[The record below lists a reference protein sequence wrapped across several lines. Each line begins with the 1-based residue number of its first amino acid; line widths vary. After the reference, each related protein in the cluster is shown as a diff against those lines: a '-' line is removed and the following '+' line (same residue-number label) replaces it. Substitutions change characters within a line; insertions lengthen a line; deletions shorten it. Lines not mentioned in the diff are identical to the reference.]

1 MRIYRLGDRGPEITD
16 IQSRLTALGA
26 VVDDAERRGTFGSST
41 EAAVRWFQRDRHLQ
55 VDGLVGPDTW
65 EQLVEA
71 GWQLGDRTLY
81 HRAPMFR
88 GDDVRELQRM
98 LNALGF
104 DCGKQDGLY
113 GPWTDAALRLFQRN
127 VGDDPDGI
135 VGPHTLSVLRRMR
148 PLEAVPS
155 RALVREREE
164 LKASRGPIEGRVI
177 AVDVG
182 EGPDGGGVV
191 HRRSAQALVAAL
203 QAVGAEPRLLAIADD
218 AAAPSDRARLANE
231 AGAAAS
237 ITIELTAR
245 DREGAGGP
253 VCSYFGSR
261 TTHSPSGL
269 VLAQLLLEELEAEFG
284 LPGRVRPLTIAPLRE
299 TRMPAVQVEPLTGI
313 GDQEHELLNDPALPF
328 RLARAVAAGVG
339 RFFSG

>member
-1 MRIYRLGDRGPEITD
+1 MRIFRMGDSGPEIAD

-26 VVDDAERRGTFGSST
+26 DIDSSELVGVFGSST
-41 EAAVRWFQRDRHLQ
+41 RAAVRWFQHERHLQ

-71 GWQLGDRTLY
+71 GWRLGDRTLY

-104 DCGKQDGLY
+104 DCGKEDGFY
-113 GPWTDAALRLFQRN
+113 GPRTDGALRVFQRN
-127 VGDDPDGI
+127 VGDEPDGI

-148 PLEAVPS
+148 PLDAVPS

-164 LKASRGPIEGRVI
+164 LSASRGPIEGRVI
-177 AVDVG
+177 AIDVG
-182 EGPDGGGVV
+182 EGVGDV
-191 HRRSAQALVAAL
+191 HLRSAVALVEEL
-203 QAVGAEPRLLAIADD
+203 RAVGADPRLLMTDGET
-218 AAAPSDRARLANE
+218 AAPSDRARRANE

-237 ITIELTAR
+237 ITVELTAR
-245 DREGAGGP
+245 DEEGGGGP
-253 VCSYFGSR
+253 VCSFFGSR

-269 VLAQLLLEELEAEFG
+269 VLAQLILEELEAELG
-284 LPGRVRPLTIAPLRE
+284 VPGRVRPLTIAPLRE
-299 TRMPAVQVEPLTGI
+299 TRMPAVQVEPITGT
-313 GDQEHELLNDPALPF
+313 GEREQAMSHDPDLPT
-328 RLARAVAAGVG
+328 RVARAVAAGVG

>member
-1 MRIYRLGDRGPEITD
+1 MRIYRMGDSGPEIAD
-16 IQSRLTALGA
+16 IQSRLAELGA
-26 VVDDAERRGTFGSST
+26 QIDGPELVGAFGSST
-41 EAAVRWFQRDRHLQ
+41 EAAVRWFQQERHLQ

-71 GWQLGDRTLY
+71 GWKLGDRTLY

-104 DCGKQDGLY
+104 DSGKEDGFY
-113 GPWTDAALRLFQRN
+113 GPRTDGALHVFQRN
-127 VGDDPDGI
+127 VGDEPDGI

-148 PLEAVPS
+148 PLDAVPS

-164 LKASRGPIEGRVI
+164 LEASRGPIQGRII

-182 EGPDGGGVV
+182 EEGDVGVEV
-191 HRRSAQALVAAL
+191 HQRSAHALMEEL
-203 QAVGAEPRLLAIADD
+203 LAVGADPRLIVAGTE

-237 ITIELTAR
+237 ITVELTAR
-245 DREGAGGP
+245 DEEGGGGP
-253 VCSYFGSR
+253 VCSFFGSR
-261 TTHSPSGL
+261 ITHSPSGL
-269 VLAQLLLEELEAEFG
+269 VLAQLILEELEAELG
-284 LPGRVRPLTIAPLRE
+284 LSGRVRPLTIAPLRE
-299 TRMPAVQVEPLTGI
+299 TRMPAVQVEPITGT
-313 GDQEHELLNDPALPF
+313 GPRDEELRRDPDLP
-328 RLARAVAAGVG
+328 RRVARAVAAGVG

>member
-1 MRIYRLGDRGPEITD
+1 MRIFRMGDSGPEIAD

-26 VVDDAERRGTFGSST
+26 DIEGAELVGAFGSST
-41 EAAVRWFQRDRHLQ
+41 EAAVRWFQHERHLQ

-71 GWQLGDRTLY
+71 GWHLGDRTLY

-104 DCGKQDGLY
+104 DSGKEDGFH
-113 GPWTDAALRLFQRN
+113 GPRTDGALRVFQRN
-127 VGDDPDGI
+127 VGDESDGI

-148 PLEAVPS
+148 PLDAVPS

-164 LKASRGPIEGRVI
+164 LEASRGPIEGRII
-177 AVDVG
+177 AIDVG
-182 EGPDGGGVV
+182 GSDDV
-191 HRRSAQALVAAL
+191 HERSGRALVEQL
-203 QAVGAEPRLLAIADD
+203 RAVGADPRLIDADTE

-237 ITIELTAR
+237 ITVELTAR
-245 DREGAGGP
+245 DEEGGGGP

-269 VLAQLLLEELEAEFG
+269 VLAQLILEELEAE
-284 LPGRVRPLTIAPLRE
+284 LDLQGRVRPLTIAPLRE
-299 TRMPAVQVEPLTGI
+299 TRMPAVQVEPITGT
-313 GDQEHELLNDPALPF
+313 GPKDDALRSDPDLPT
-328 RLARAVAAGVG
+328 RVARAVAAGVG

>member
-1 MRIYRLGDRGPEITD
+1 MHIFRVGDRGPEVMD
-16 IQSRLTALGA
+16 IQSRLAALGA
-26 VVDDAERRGTFGSST
+26 LVDDNERDGTFGSST
-41 EAAVRWFQRDRHLQ
+41 EAAVRSFQRDRHLR

-81 HRAPMFR
+81 HRAPLFR
-88 GDDVRELQRM
+88 GDDVRELQRK

-104 DCGKQDGLY
+104 DSGKEDGLY
-113 GPWTDAALRLFQRN
+113 GPRTDGALRLFQRN
-127 VGDDPDGI
+127 VGDEPDGI

-148 PLEAVPS
+148 PLDAVPS

-164 LKASRGPIEGRVI
+164 LKATRGPIEGRVI

-182 EGPDGGGVV
+182 EGPDDVEL
-191 HRRSAQALVAAL
+191 HRRSARALVAAL
-203 QAVGAEPRLLAIADD
+203 QAVGADPRLLVMTDD
-218 AAAPSDRARLANE
+218 AAAPTDRARLANE

-237 ITIELTAR
+237 ITVDLTTG
-245 DREGAGGP
+245 DQEGGGGP

-269 VLAQLLLEELEAEFG
+269 VLAQLILEELEAELG
-284 LPGRVRPLTIAPLRE
+284 LSGRLRPLTIAPLRE
-299 TRMPAVQVEPLTGI
+299 TRMPAVQVEPLTGGGEVEKKI
-313 GDQEHELLNDPALPF
+313 LTDPDLPS
-328 RLARAVAAGVG
+328 RVARAVAAGVG

>member
-1 MRIYRLGDRGPEITD
+1 MRIYRVGDRGPEVTD

-26 VVDDAERRGTFGSST
+26 VVDDAECDGTFGSST
-41 EAAVRWFQRDRHLQ
+41 EAAVRSFQRERHLRI
-55 VDGLVGPDTW
+55 DGLVGPDTW

-88 GDDVRELQRM
+88 GDDARELQRK

-104 DCGKQDGLY
+104 DSGKEDGLY
-113 GPWTDAALRLFQRN
+113 GPRTDAALRLFQRN
-127 VGDDPDGI
+127 VGDEPDGI

-164 LKASRGPIEGRVI
+164 LTATRGPIEGRAI

-182 EGPDGGGVV
+182 QGPEGGGDV
-191 HRRSAQALVAAL
+191 HHRCARALVTAL
-203 QAVGAEPRLLAIADD
+203 QAVGADARLLLTAED
-218 AAAPSDRARLANE
+218 AVAPADRARLANE

-237 ITIELTAR
+237 VTVELTAG
-245 DREGAGGP
+245 DHEGEGGP

-269 VLAQLLLEELEAEFG
+269 VLAQLILEELEAELG
-284 LPGRVRPLTIAPLRE
+284 LAGRLQPLTIAPLRE
-299 TRMPAVQVEPLTGI
+299 TRMPAVQVEPLTGT
-313 GDQEHELLNDPALPF
+313 GAQEQKMLTDPDLPS
-328 RLARAVAAGVG
+328 RVARAVAAGVG

>member
-1 MRIYRLGDRGPEITD
+1 MRIYRAGDSGPEISD
-16 IQSRLTALGA
+16 IQSRLTALGRDIDETEL
-26 VVDDAERRGTFGSST
+26 VGGFGPST
-41 EAAVRWFQRDRHLQ
+41 EEAVRWFQKDRHLL

-104 DCGKQDGLY
+104 DSGKEDGFH
-113 GPWTDAALRLFQRN
+113 GPRTDAALRLFQRN
-127 VGDDPDGI
+127 VGDEADGI

-148 PLEAVPS
+148 PLDAVPS

-164 LKASRGPIEGRVI
+164 LQATRGPIEGRII

-182 EGPDGGGVV
+182 EGPDATGEI
-191 HRRSAQALVAAL
+191 RDRSAQALVHEL
-203 QAVGAEPRLLAIADD
+203 RAVGADPRLLVTDAE
-218 AAAPSDRARLANE
+218 AAAPSDRARFANE

-237 ITIELTAR
+237 ITVELTAR
-245 DREGAGGP
+245 DHESGGGP

-269 VLAQLLLEELEAEFG
+269 VLAQLILEELEAELSLAG
-284 LPGRVRPLTIAPLRE
+284 TLRPLTIAPLRE
-299 TRMPAVQVEPLTGI
+299 TRMPAVQVEPLTGT
-313 GDQEHELLNDPALPF
+313 GEEEGRLLRDPELPS
-328 RLARAVAAGVG
+328 RVARAVAAGVG

>member
-1 MRIYRLGDRGPEITD
+1 MGIFRMGDSGPEIAD

-26 VVDDAERRGTFGSST
+26 EIDGPELVGAFGSST
-41 EAAVRWFQRDRHLQ
+41 EAAVRWFQQERHLQ

-71 GWQLGDRTLY
+71 GWELGDRTLY

-104 DCGKQDGLY
+104 DSGKQDGFY
-113 GPWTDAALRLFQRN
+113 GPRTDGALRVFQRN
-127 VGDDPDGI
+127 VGDEPDGI

-148 PLEAVPS
+148 PLDAAPS

-164 LKASRGPIEGRVI
+164 LEASRGPIEGRII

-182 EGPDGGGVV
+182 DGGDARGDA
-191 HRRSAQALVAAL
+191 HERSAHAFEEELR
-203 QAVGAEPRLLAIADD
+203 AVGADPRLIVAGAE

-237 ITIELTAR
+237 ITVEFTAR
-245 DREGAGGP
+245 DEEGGGGP
-253 VCSYFGSR
+253 VCSFFGSR

-269 VLAQLLLEELEAEFG
+269 VLAQLILEELEAELG
-284 LPGRVRPLTIAPLRE
+284 LTGRVRPLTIAPLRE
-299 TRMPAVQVEPLTGI
+299 TRMPAVQVEPITGT
-313 GDQEHELLNDPALPF
+313 GPLDDELRRDPDLP
-328 RLARAVAAGVG
+328 RRVARAVAAGVG

>member
-1 MRIYRLGDRGPEITD
+1 MHVYRVGDRGPEVID
-16 IQSRLTALGA
+16 IQARLIALGA
-26 VVDDAERRGTFGSST
+26 VLDDAEHDGTFGSTT
-41 EAAVRWFQRDRHLQ
+41 EAAVRSFQTERHLL

-81 HRAPMFR
+81 HRAPLFR
-88 GDDVRELQRM
+88 GDDVRELQRK

-104 DCGKQDGLY
+104 DSGKEDGLY
-113 GPWTDAALRLFQRN
+113 GPRTDGALRLFQRN
-127 VGDDPDGI
+127 VGDEPDGI

-148 PLEAVPS
+148 PLDAVPS

-164 LKASRGPIEGRVI
+164 LTATRGPIEGRVI

-182 EGPDGGGVV
+182 DGRDDDI
-191 HRRSAQALVAAL
+191 HRRAAQALALAL
-203 QAVGAEPRLLAIADD
+203 QAVGAEPRLLVLGHD

-237 ITIELTAR
+237 ITVELTTG
-245 DREGAGGP
+245 DHEGGGGP

-269 VLAQLLLEELEAEFG
+269 VLAQLILEELEAELG
-284 LPGRVRPLTIAPLRE
+284 LSGRLRPLTIAPLRE
-299 TRMPAVQVEPLTGI
+299 TRMPAVQVEPLNGSGETE
-313 GDQEHELLNDPALPF
+313 QKLLSDPDLPL
-328 RLARAVAAGVG
+328 RVARAVAAGVG

>member
-1 MRIYRLGDRGPEITD
+1 MRIYRAGDSGPEISD

-26 VVDDAERRGTFGSST
+26 EIESAELVGVFGSST
-41 EAAVRWFQRDRHLQ
+41 EDAVRWFQQERNLL

-71 GWQLGDRTLY
+71 GWRLGDRTLY

-88 GDDVRELQRM
+88 GDDVRELQRK

-104 DCGKQDGLY
+104 DSGKEDGFL
-113 GPWTDAALRLFQRN
+113 GPRTDAALRVFQRN
-127 VGDDPDGI
+127 VGDEPDGI

-148 PLEAVPS
+148 PLEEVPS

-164 LKASRGPIEGRVI
+164 LEASRGPIAGRII
-177 AVDVG
+177 AIDVG
-182 EGPDGGGVV
+182 ETPDAEGDTQ
-191 HRRSAQALVAAL
+191 HLSAAALVNQL
-203 QAVGAEPRLLAIADD
+203 RAVGADPRVLATDAD

-237 ITIELTAR
+237 ITVEVPAR
-245 DREGAGGP
+245 DQRGGGGP

-269 VLAQLLLEELEAEFG
+269 VLAQMILEELEAE
-284 LPGRVRPLTIAPLRE
+284 LGRSGALRPLTIAPLRE
-299 TRMPAVQVEPLTGI
+299 TRMPAVRVEPITDA
-313 GDQEHELLNDPALPF
+313 GDREDQMLRDPDLP
-328 RLARAVAAGVG
+328 RRIARAVAAGVG

>member
-1 MRIYRLGDRGPEITD
+1 MRIFRTGDSGPEITD
-16 IQSRLTALGA
+16 IQSRLRALGA
-26 VVDDAERRGTFGSST
+26 EIDSEESTGVFGSST
-41 EAAVRWFQRDRHLQ
+41 QAAVRWFQQDRHLQ

-71 GWQLGDRTLY
+71 GWRLGDRTLY

-88 GDDVRELQRM
+88 GDDVREIQRM

-104 DCGKQDGLY
+104 DSGKEDGFY
-113 GPWTDAALRLFQRN
+113 GPRTDGALRLFQRN
-127 VGDDPDGI
+127 VGDEPDGI

-155 RALVREREE
+155 RALVREQEE
-164 LKASRGPIEGRVI
+164 LEASRGPIEGRII

-182 EGPDGGGVV
+182 EGGDAAGDV
-191 HRRSAQALVAAL
+191 HQRSAIALVEEL
-203 QAVGAEPRLLAIADD
+203 RAVGADPRLLVTDD
-218 AAAPSDRARLANE
+218 QAVAPSDRARLANA

-237 ITIELTAR
+237 ITVELTAR
-245 DREGAGGP
+245 DEEGGGGP

-269 VLAQLLLEELEAEFG
+269 VLAQLILEELEAELG
-284 LPGRVRPLTIAPLRE
+284 LSGRVRPLTIAPLRE
-299 TRMPAVQVEPLTGI
+299 TRMPAVQVEPFTGA
-313 GDQEHELLNDPALPF
+313 GRREEELLRNPDLPT
-328 RLARAVAAGVG
+328 RVARAVAAGVG

>member
-1 MRIYRLGDRGPEITD
+1 MRIYRADDSGPEIAD

-26 VVDDAERRGTFGSST
+26 AIDGAELVGVFGSST
-41 EAAVRWFQRDRHLQ
+41 EAAVRWFQKERHLQ

-71 GWQLGDRTLY
+71 GWHLGDRTLY

-88 GDDVRELQRM
+88 GDDVREIQRM

-104 DCGKQDGLY
+104 DCGKQDGFY
-113 GPWTDAALRLFQRN
+113 GPRTDAALRLFQRN
-127 VGDDPDGI
+127 VGDEPDGI

-148 PLEAVPS
+148 PLDAAPS

-164 LKASRGPIEGRVI
+164 LDAARGPIEGQII

-182 EGPDGGGVV
+182 EGLASDDV
-191 HRRSAQALVAAL
+191 HQRSAVALVEEL
-203 QAVGAEPRLLAIADD
+203 RAVGADPRLLATGGE
-218 AAAPSDRARLANE
+218 AAAPSNRARLANE

-237 ITIELTAR
+237 ITVELTAR
-245 DREGAGGP
+245 DEEGGGGP
-253 VCSYFGSR
+253 VCSFFGSR

-269 VLAQLLLEELEAEFG
+269 VLAQLILEELEAELG
-284 LPGRVRPLTIAPLRE
+284 VTGKVRPLTIAPLRE
-299 TRMPAVQVEPLTGI
+299 TRMPAVQVEPLTGT
-313 GDQEHELLNDPALPF
+313 GAREVEMLRDPDLPT
-328 RLARAVAAGVG
+328 RVARAVAAGVR

>member
-1 MRIYRLGDRGPEITD
+1 MRIFRRGDSGPEITD

-26 VVDDAERRGTFGSST
+26 DIDGAELVGAFGSST
-41 EAAVRWFQRDRHLQ
+41 EAAVRWFQHERHLQ

-71 GWQLGDRTLY
+71 GWKLGDRTLY

-104 DCGKQDGLY
+104 DSGKEDGFH
-113 GPWTDAALRLFQRN
+113 GPRTDGALRVFQRN
-127 VGDDPDGI
+127 VGDEPDGI

-164 LKASRGPIEGRVI
+164 LEASRGPIEGRII
-177 AVDVG
+177 AIDMG
-182 EGPDGGGVV
+182 EGGTSSADV
-191 HRRSAQALVAAL
+191 HERSARALVEEL
-203 QAVGAEPRLLAIADD
+203 RAVGADPRLIVPGDE

-237 ITIELTAR
+237 ITVELTAR
-245 DREGAGGP
+245 DEEGGGGP

-269 VLAQLLLEELEAEFG
+269 VLAQLILEELEAELG
-284 LPGRVRPLTIAPLRE
+284 VPGRVRPLTIAPLRE
-299 TRMPAVQVEPLTGI
+299 TRMPAVQVEPITGT
-313 GDQEHELLNDPALPF
+313 GSPDELLRDPDLPA
-328 RLARAVAAGVG
+328 RVARAVAAGVG

>member
-1 MRIYRLGDRGPEITD
+1 MRIFRTGDSGPEVAD

-26 VVDDAERRGTFGSST
+26 EIDGEELVGVFGSST
-41 EAAVRWFQRDRHLQ
+41 AAAVRWFQQERHLQ

-71 GWQLGDRTLY
+71 GWRLGDRTLY

-88 GDDVRELQRM
+88 GDDVREIQRM

-104 DCGKQDGLY
+104 DSGKEDGFH
-113 GPWTDAALRLFQRN
+113 GPRTDGALRLFQRN
-127 VGDDPDGI
+127 VGDEPDGI

-148 PLEAVPS
+148 PLDAVPS

-164 LKASRGPIEGRVI
+164 LDASRGPIEGRII

-182 EGPDGGGVV
+182 EGAAAAGEL
-191 HRRSAQALVAAL
+191 HQRSALALVDEL
-203 QAVGAEPRLLAIADD
+203 RAVGADPRLLVTDD
-218 AAAPSDRARLANE
+218 EVAAPSDRARLANE

-237 ITIELTAR
+237 VTVVLTAR
-245 DREGAGGP
+245 DGEGGGGP
-253 VCSYFGSR
+253 VCSYFGTR

-269 VLAQLLLEELEAEFG
+269 VLAQLILEELEAELG
-284 LPGRVRPLTIAPLRE
+284 LSGRVRPLTIAPLRE
-299 TRMPAVQVEPLTGI
+299 TRMPAVQVEPFTGT
-313 GDQEHELLNDPALPF
+313 GQHEEELLRDPDIPM
-328 RLARAVAAGVG
+328 RVARAVAVGVG

>member
-1 MRIYRLGDRGPEITD
+1 MRIYRVGDRGPEITD

-26 VVDDAERRGTFGSST
+26 VVDDAEREGTFGSST

-71 GWQLGDRTLY
+71 GWELGDRTLY

-127 VGDDPDGI
+127 VGDEPDGI

-182 EGPDGGGVV
+182 EGPDGGSEV
-191 HRRSAQALVAAL
+191 HRRSAQALIAAL
-203 QAVGAEPRLLAIADD
+203 QAVGADPRLLVIADD
-218 AAAPSDRARLANE
+218 TAAPSDRARLANE

-237 ITIELTAR
+237 ITVELTAR
-245 DREGAGGP
+245 DREGDGGP

-269 VLAQLLLEELEAEFG
+269 VLAQLILEELEAEFG
-284 LPGRVRPLTIAPLRE
+284 LTGKVRPLTIAPLRE
-299 TRMPAVQVEPLTGI
+299 TRMPAVQVEPMTGA
-313 GDQEHELLNDPALPF
+313 GEQNHELLDDPALPS
-328 RLARAVAAGVG
+328 RVARAVAAGVG
-339 RFFSG
+339 RFFSD

>member
-1 MRIYRLGDRGPEITD
+1 MRIFRMGDSGPEISD

-26 VVDDAERRGTFGSST
+26 EIEGEELVGVFGSST
-41 EAAVRWFQRDRHLQ
+41 QAAVRWFQQDRHLQ

-71 GWQLGDRTLY
+71 GWRLGDRTLY

-88 GDDVRELQRM
+88 GDDVREIQRM

-104 DCGKQDGLY
+104 DSGKEDGFY
-113 GPWTDAALRLFQRN
+113 GPRTDGALRLFQRN
-127 VGDDPDGI
+127 VGDEPDGI

-148 PLEAVPS
+148 PLDAVPS

-164 LKASRGPIEGRVI
+164 MEASRGPIEGRII

-182 EGPDGGGVV
+182 EGGDTSDV
-191 HRRSAQALVAAL
+191 HQRSALALVEEL
-203 QAVGAEPRLLAIADD
+203 RAVGADPRLLVTEGET
-218 AAAPSDRARLANE
+218 AAPSDRARLANQ

-237 ITIELTAR
+237 IIVELTAR
-245 DREGAGGP
+245 DEEGGGGP

-269 VLAQLLLEELEAEFG
+269 VLAQLILEELEAELG
-284 LPGRVRPLTIAPLRE
+284 LSGRVRPLTIAPLRE
-299 TRMPAVQVEPLTGI
+299 TRMPAVQVEPLTGTSEREE
-313 GDQEHELLNDPALPF
+313 QLLRDPDLPT
-328 RLARAVAAGVG
+328 RVARAVAAGVG

>member
-1 MRIYRLGDRGPEITD
+1 MRIFRTGDSGPEIAD

-26 VVDDAERRGTFGSST
+26 EIDGEELVGVFGSST
-41 EAAVRWFQRDRHLQ
+41 AAAVRWFQQDRHLQ

-71 GWQLGDRTLY
+71 GWRLGDRTLY

-88 GDDVRELQRM
+88 GDDVREIQRM

-104 DCGKQDGLY
+104 DSGKEDGFY
-113 GPWTDAALRLFQRN
+113 GPRTDGALRVFQRN
-127 VGDDPDGI
+127 VGDEPDGI

-148 PLEAVPS
+148 PLDAVPS

-164 LKASRGPIEGRVI
+164 LDASRGPIEGRII

-182 EGPDGGGVV
+182 EGAAAAGKL
-191 HRRSAQALVAAL
+191 HQRSALALVEEL
-203 QAVGAEPRLLAIADD
+203 RAVGADAKLLVPDD
-218 AAAPSDRARLANE
+218 EAAAPSDRARLANE

-237 ITIELTAR
+237 ITVELTAR
-245 DREGAGGP
+245 DDEGGGGP

-269 VLAQLLLEELEAEFG
+269 VLAQLILEELEAELG
-284 LPGRVRPLTIAPLRE
+284 LSGRVRPLTIAPLRE
-299 TRMPAVQVEPLTGI
+299 TRMPAVQVEPFTGA
-313 GDQEHELLNDPALPF
+313 GQQEEELLRDPDLPA
-328 RLARAVAAGVG
+328 RLARAVAVGVG

>member
-1 MRIYRLGDRGPEITD
+1 MRIFRTGDSGSEIAD

-26 VVDDAERRGTFGSST
+26 DIEGAELVGAFGSST
-41 EAAVRWFQRDRHLQ
+41 EAAVRWFQQERHLQ

-71 GWQLGDRTLY
+71 GWRLGDRTLY

-104 DCGKQDGLY
+104 DSGKEDGFY
-113 GPWTDAALRLFQRN
+113 GPRTDGALRVFQRN
-127 VGDDPDGI
+127 VGDEPDGI

-148 PLEAVPS
+148 PLDAVPS

-164 LKASRGPIEGRVI
+164 LDASRGPIEGRII
-177 AVDVG
+177 AIDVAESG
-182 EGPDGGGVV
+182 ADETVQK
-191 HRRSAQALVAAL
+191 RSAAALVDEL
-203 QAVGAEPRLLAIADD
+203 RAVGADPRVLGTDGD

-231 AGAAAS
+231 VGAAAS
-237 ITIELTAR
+237 ITVELTAR
-245 DREGAGGP
+245 DEEGGGGP

-269 VLAQLLLEELEAEFG
+269 VLAQLILEELEAELG
-284 LPGRVRPLTIAPLRE
+284 VSGRVRPLTIAPLRE
-299 TRMPAVQVEPLTGI
+299 TRMPAVQVEPITGI
-313 GDQEHELLNDPALPF
+313 GSSEDELRRDPDLSI
-328 RLARAVAAGVG
+328 RVARAVAAGVG

>member
-1 MRIYRLGDRGPEITD
+1 MHVYRVGDRGPEVID
-16 IQSRLTALGA
+16 IQARLTALGA
-26 VVDDAERRGTFGSST
+26 VLDDAEHDGTFGSTT
-41 EAAVRWFQRDRHLQ
+41 EAAVRSFQTERHLL

-81 HRAPMFR
+81 HRAPLFR
-88 GDDVRELQRM
+88 GDDVRELQRK

-104 DCGKQDGLY
+104 DSGKEDGLY
-113 GPWTDAALRLFQRN
+113 GPRTDGALRLFQRN
-127 VGDDPDGI
+127 VGDEPDGI
-135 VGPHTLSVLRRMR
+135 IGPHTLSVLRRMR
-148 PLEAVPS
+148 PLDAVPS

-164 LKASRGPIEGRVI
+164 LTATRGPIEGRVI

-182 EGPDGGGVV
+182 DGRDDDI
-191 HRRSAQALVAAL
+191 HRRAAQALVLAL
-203 QAVGAEPRLLAIADD
+203 QAVGADPRLLVLAHD
-218 AAAPSDRARLANE
+218 AAAPTDRARLANE

-237 ITIELTAR
+237 ITVELTTG
-245 DREGAGGP
+245 DHEGDAGP

-269 VLAQLLLEELEAEFG
+269 ILAQLILEELEAELG
-284 LPGRVRPLTIAPLRE
+284 LSGRLRPLTIAPLRE
-299 TRMPAVQVEPLTGI
+299 TRMPAVQVEPLNGSGETE
-313 GDQEHELLNDPALPF
+313 QKLLSDPDLPL
-328 RLARAVAAGVG
+328 RVARAVAAGVG

>member
-1 MRIYRLGDRGPEITD
+1 MRIFCMGDSGPEIAD

-26 VVDDAERRGTFGSST
+26 DIDEPELVGAFGSST
-41 EAAVRWFQRDRHLQ
+41 EAAVRWFQHERHLQ

-71 GWQLGDRTLY
+71 GWKLGDRTLY

-104 DCGKQDGLY
+104 DSGKEDGFY
-113 GPWTDAALRLFQRN
+113 GPRTDGALRLFQRN
-127 VGDDPDGI
+127 VGDEPDGI

-148 PLEAVPS
+148 PLDAVPS

-164 LKASRGPIEGRVI
+164 LDASRGPIEGRII
-177 AVDVG
+177 AIDVG
-182 EGPDGGGVV
+182 DAGDDTHE
-191 HRRSAQALVAAL
+191 RSGHALVEEL
-203 QAVGAEPRLLAIADD
+203 RAVGADPRLIAAGTE

-237 ITIELTAR
+237 ITVELTAR
-245 DREGAGGP
+245 DDEGGGGP

-269 VLAQLLLEELEAEFG
+269 VLAQLILEELEAELG

-299 TRMPAVQVEPLTGI
+299 TRMPAVQVEPITGT
-313 GDQEHELLNDPALPF
+313 GQSDDALRRDPDLPT
-328 RLARAVAAGVG
+328 RVARAVAAGVG

>member
-1 MRIYRLGDRGPEITD
+1 MRIYRTGDRGPEITD
-16 IQSRLTALGA
+16 IQSRLLSLGA
-26 VVDDAERRGTFGSST
+26 VVDDVECDGTFGSST
-41 EAAVRWFQRDRHLQ
+41 EAAVRWFQGERHLR

-104 DCGKQDGLY
+104 DSAKEDGLY
-113 GPWTDAALRLFQRN
+113 GPRTDLALRLFQRN
-127 VGDDPDGI
+127 VGDEPDGI

-164 LKASRGPIEGRVI
+164 LQASRGPIEGRVI

-182 EGPDGGGVV
+182 DDPDEGDDVNG
-191 HRRSAQALVAAL
+191 RAALALVAAL
-203 QAVGAEPRLLAIADD
+203 QAVGADARLLVTGDD

-237 ITIELTAR
+237 ITVEMATR
-245 DREGAGGP
+245 DDDGDGGP

-269 VLAQLLLEELEAEFG
+269 VLAQLILEELEAELG
-284 LPGRVRPLTIAPLRE
+284 LSGRLRPLTIAPLRE
-299 TRMPAVQVEPLTGI
+299 TRMPAVQVEPLTGA
-313 GDQEHELLNDPALPF
+313 GAKEQERLSDPSLPS
-328 RLARAVAAGVG
+328 RVARAIAAGVG
-339 RFFSG
+339 RYFSG

>member
-1 MRIYRLGDRGPEITD
+1 MRIFRMGDSGPEISD

-26 VVDDAERRGTFGSST
+26 VIDGEELVGVFGSST
-41 EAAVRWFQRDRHLQ
+41 QAAVRWFQQDRHLQ

-71 GWQLGDRTLY
+71 GWRLGDRTLY

-88 GDDVRELQRM
+88 GDDVREIQRM

-104 DCGKQDGLY
+104 DSGKEDGFY
-113 GPWTDAALRLFQRN
+113 GPRTDGALRLFQRN
-127 VGDDPDGI
+127 VGDEADGI

-148 PLEAVPS
+148 PLDAVPS

-164 LKASRGPIEGRVI
+164 LEASRGPIEGRVI

-182 EGPDGGGVV
+182 EGGDAAHDV
-191 HRRSAQALVAAL
+191 HQRSALALVEEL
-203 QAVGAEPRLLAIADD
+203 RAVGADPRLLVTDGE
-218 AAAPSDRARLANE
+218 AAAPSDRARLANQ
-231 AGAAAS
+231 AGAAAF
-237 ITIELTAR
+237 ITVELTAR
-245 DREGAGGP
+245 DEEGGGGP
-253 VCSYFGSR
+253 VCSFFGSR

-269 VLAQLLLEELEAEFG
+269 VLAQLILEELEAELG
-284 LPGRVRPLTIAPLRE
+284 LSGRVRPLTIAPLRE
-299 TRMPAVQVEPLTGI
+299 TRMPAVQVEPLTGT
-313 GDQEHELLNDPALPF
+313 GEREEMLRDPDLPT
-328 RLARAVAAGVG
+328 RVARAVAAGVG